1 MRALEVQSLSGPD
14 GLAIVE
20 RPEPEDDGRSIIID
34 VAYAGV
40 SFPDLLQ
47 TKGMYQIR
55 PEPPLSLIHI

>member
-47 TKGMYQIR
+47 TKGMY
-55 PEPPLSLIHI
+55 LSLIHI